1 MDIIVGID
9 AGMETVKLVMLSDGG
24 MLYSG
29 TVFAGTEAMS
39 QIAEKMLRQAI
50 RETGISADAI
60 RLIGGT
66 GTNASE
72 VSLIQ
77 EEVPEAICCPLGIN
91 WISPQAHTLLDV
103 GASKFMAMKCQQGR
117 AMKIARSDRCA
128 SGVGISLRMVAN
140 VLAMNIEDIGQA
152 SRRSKEE
159 LTIQST
165 CSVFAE
171 TEIISLLHH
180 YKKRREDIL
189 KGVFRGMA
197 SRFYSL
203 LLTIVIEDDMYMIGG
218 VAKNEGV
225 VRALQD
231 ISGHPV
237 LVPPDPDIV
246 GALGAA
252 LAISNEGVTS

>member
-9 AGMETVKLVMLSDGG
+9 AGMETVKLAVLSDGK

-29 TVFAGTEAMS
+29 TVFAGTEAMAE
-39 QIAEKMLRQAI
+39 IAEKMFREAI
-50 RETGISADAI
+50 EETGISADDI
-60 RLIGGT
+60 RLVGGT
-66 GTNASE
+66 GINVSE
-72 VSLIQ
+72 VRFVH

-91 WISPQAHTLLDV
+91 WVSPQAHTLIDV

-117 AMKIARSDRCA
+117 AVKIARGDRCA
-128 SGVGISLRMVAN
+128 SSVGVSLRMVAS
-140 VLAMNIEDIGQA
+140 VLGMNIEDIGRA
-152 SRRSKEE
+152 SMRSREE
-159 LTIQST
+159 VAIEST

-180 YKKRREDIL
+180 YKKKREDIL
-189 KGVFRGMA
+189 KGMFRGMA

-203 LLTIVIEDDMYMIGG
+203 LLTIGIEDDMYMIGG

-225 VRALQD
+225 VKALED

-237 LVPPDPDIV
+237 LVPRDPNVV

-252 LAISNEGVTS
+252 LAVSNGGVAS